1 MVGGKIME
9 EEKIY
14 VCECSDCLCQFET
27 TEEEPSCPKCGSGDI
42 IVGEGEDEDED
53 TL

>member
-42 IVGEGEDEDED
+42 IVGEDEDED